1 MSRCPI
7 LRRNIDKKMNRK
19 FIAKKEGK
27 KSRVQRF
34 THVLVTSVTQVVT
47 NMFCKQVVTNM
58 FTNCRQVV
66 FALFVPV
73 VVTSLEQAVNNNL

>member
-1 MSRCPI
+1 
-7 LRRNIDKKMNRK
+7 MNRK

-27 KSRVQRF
+27 EQGTEVCACACHLCDNTRKNA
-34 THVLVTSVTQVVT
+34 QV
-47 NMFCKQVVTNM
+47 CKQVVTNM

-73 VVTSLEQAVNNNL
+73 VVTSLEQAVNNNV